1 MRPTLSADMLR
12 LFDQQLACIESNDR
26 DAQLALYSD
35 DLTYEFPFAVDRPRL
50 IQGREAFAAI
60 MQPMW
65 KAAQASGL
73 QARVGARE
81 LYATEDP
88 DMAVARF
95 TLEIETQS
103 ELRSLEFVQ
112 FLQVREGRI
121 QSVVEYFDPLQ
132 RAIISDARPRRV

>member
-1 MRPTLSADMLR
+1 MLR

-26 DAQLALYSD
+26 DAQLALYAD
-35 DLTYEFPFAVDRPRL
+35 DLTYKFPFASDRPRL
-50 IQGREAFAAI
+50 VQGREAFAAI

-65 KAAQASGL
+65 KEAQASGL

-81 LYATEDP
+81 LHATEDP

-95 TLEIETQS
+95 TLEIETLS
-103 ELRSLEFVQ
+103 GLRSLEFVQ
-112 FLQVREGRI
+112 FLRVRDGRI

-132 RAIISDARPRRV
+132 RAIISDVRPRRV